1 MTRTSRV
8 MTIQGNRPVA
18 SITLL
23 SLSRVR
29 LAPMRQNN
37 WTWAALF
44 LLGIAALVLFLVNRF
59 PGALEAE
66 EAQMRLVHSLL
77 LLMLVGGSVVLGWR
91 ERAGLALK
99 QAVAWI
105 AIGLV
110 LVIGY
115 SYRDVF
121 SDMGTRLRSE
131 LVPSAPVASEPGTAY
146 LSRDM
151 TGHFH
156 ADAMVNGTHIRFL
169 VDTGASDVALTA
181 EDARRAGID
190 LSKLSYTTV
199 YQTANGNIHAARTRL
214 DQVTVGGITL
224 RDVDASVSQGGL
236 GTSLLGMSFLGRLDS
251 VEVRGERLVLRQ

>member
-1 MTRTSRV
+1 
-8 MTIQGNRPVA
+8 
-18 SITLL
+18 
-23 SLSRVR
+23 
-29 LAPMRQNN
+29 MRQNN

-44 LLGIAALVLFLVNRF
+44 LLGIVALVLFLMNQF
-59 PGALEAE
+59 PGALADEG
-66 EAQMRLVHSLL
+66 AQIRLVRAVILL
-77 LLMLVGGSVVLGWR
+77 AAIGTAVALGWR

-99 QAVAWI
+99 QALAWV

-121 SDMGTRLRSE
+121 SDMGMRVRTE
-131 LVPSAPVASEPGTAY
+131 IAPSTPVVSEPGTAY

-169 VDTGASDVALTA
+169 VDTGASDVALSA

-190 LSKLSYTTV
+190 PSTLSYTTA
-199 YQTANGNIHAARTRL
+199 YRTANGVIHSARVKL
-214 DQVTVGGITL
+214 DTVTVGGITL
-224 RDVDASVSQGGL
+224 RNVDASVSQGEL
-236 GTSLLGMSFLGRLDS
+236 GMSLLGMSFLGQLGS

>member
-1 MTRTSRV
+1 
-8 MTIQGNRPVA
+8 
-18 SITLL
+18 
-23 SLSRVR
+23 
-29 LAPMRQNN
+29 MRQNN
-37 WTWAALF
+37 WTWAALL
-44 LLGIAALVLFLVNRF
+44 LLGLAALVLFLANRF
-59 PGALEAE
+59 PGALDSEN
-66 EAQMRLVHSLL
+66 AQMRLVHSVL
-77 LLMLVGGSVVLGWR
+77 LLMLVGGSVALGWR

-99 QAVAWI
+99 QALAWV

-121 SDMGTRLRSE
+121 SDMGTRVRAE
-131 LVPSAPVASEPGTAY
+131 LVPSAPVTREPGTAY

-169 VDTGASDVALTA
+169 VDTGASDVALSA

-190 LSKLSYTTV
+190 PSTLSYTTA
-199 YQTANGNIHAARTRL
+199 YRTANGVIHSARVKL
-214 DQVTVGGITL
+214 DTVTVGGITL
-224 RDVDASVSQGGL
+224 RDVDASVSQGEL
-236 GTSLLGMSFLGRLDS
+236 GMSLLGMSFLGRLGS